1 MSYSRRVTEPPA
13 EGPQFLLRAVFT
25 GWLVA
30 LLVGAILAGLLAV
43 ILLTTTLSEV
53 YLPHL
58 INGLGF
64 VSILAGSIVAARRA
78 RSLGWLH
85 GCLTGLLFILAG
97 YGISLLVFSPVPP
110 LATPRLVFA
119 ALTGGIGGVLGVNW

>member
-1 MSYSRRVTEPPA
+1 MSYPRRVAEPPA
-13 EGPQFLLRAVFT
+13 EGPQFLLRAVLT

-30 LLVGAILAGLLAV
+30 LTAGTILTGLLTLA
-43 ILLTTTLSEV
+43 LLTTSLSEV

-64 VSILAGSIVAARRA
+64 ISILLGSMMAARRA

-85 GCLTGLLFILAG
+85 GCLTGLLFIVAG
-97 YGISLLVFSPVPP
+97 YGISLLFFAPVPP
-110 LATPRLVFA
+110 LGTPRLLFA
-119 ALTGGIGGVLGVNW
+119 ALAGGIGGVLGVNM